1 MHSTQAKLSLD
12 DLHLIRAIVEGGSLS
27 AAARRLGVNHSSA
40 FRRLGAL
47 EEQLGSRLF
56 DRTRTG
62 YTATPAGESAFSTA
76 CRVVDELDA
85 LHTRLAGADMRPFG
99 VVRLTT
105 TDTLVDFLGPMLAAF
120 RAEHPEISVELIIS
134 NVFFTLSRR
143 DADVAL
149 RPATEVPEHLVGR
162 RLSTLATGLYGTS
175 AELKALKRGTDI
187 RDLPW
192 VAPDESL
199 SHLASARWIA
209 REVAPERVSFRAS
222 TLMGLA
228 MAAQQGLGV
237 AALPCCLADR
247 RPHLRRLSPPLAEM
261 ASALWLLTH
270 PDLRGVAR
278 VRAFVAFASAWLAE
292 RKHELEGVD
301 FSAKRRPETVRQS
314 TG

>member
-1 MHSTQAKLSLD
+1 MQAKLSLD
-12 DLHLIRAIVEGGSLS
+12 DLQLIRAIVEGGSLS
-27 AAARRLGVNHSSA
+27 AAARHLGVNHSSA

-47 EEQLGSRLF
+47 EEQLGAKLF
-56 DRTRTG
+56 ERTRTG
-62 YTATPAGESAFSTA
+62 YTATLAGEAAFATA
-76 CRVVDELDA
+76 CRLADELDA
-85 LHTRLAGADMRPFG
+85 LLSRLAGADMRPSG

-120 RAEHPEISVELIIS
+120 RAEHPGIIVELIIS
-134 NVFFTLSRR
+134 NAFFTLSRR

-149 RPATEVPEHLVGR
+149 RPATQVPEHLVGR
-162 RLSTLATGLYGTS
+162 RLSALATALYGTS
-175 AELKALKRGTDI
+175 AELKALRRGADVRT
-187 RDLPW
+187 LSW

-228 MAAQQGLGV
+228 MAAEQGLGV

-247 RPHLRRLSPPLAEM
+247 WPRLRRLSAPMEEM
-261 ASALWLLTH
+261 TSALWLLTH

-278 VRAFVAFASAWLAE
+278 VRALVAFASAWLT
-292 RKHELEGVD
+292 RHRPELEGITPALTQPAQR
-301 FSAKRRPETVRQS
+301 SP
-314 TG
+314 G